1 MWERSPQTSGQIPDP
16 RLPGARRMSCGWE
29 VRVTTRKERGVCLLG
44 TPSCLPESERASS
57 SPRRSKGQAV
67 TAGPG
72 WAPTWPQAHHPGDG
86 GCLQTQL
93 AGKGERTLGEVT
105 LYLHLGT
112 GVGTLHSAEVQSELQ
127 KRGAPHL
134 RLLPHPHALT
144 AGWRRRAHAPRRG
157 PPSQVGTRAVPH
169 SRGIFTAPPQ
179 EQCEGT

>member
-1 MWERSPQTSGQIPDP
+1 MWEWSPQTSGQIPDP

-29 VRVTTRKERGVCLLG
+29 ARLTARKERGVCLLG
-44 TPSCLPESERASS
+44 TPPCRPESERAAS
-57 SPRRSKGQAV
+57 SPCRSKGQAV

-72 WAPTWPQAHHPGDG
+72 WAPAWPQAHHPGDG

-93 AGKGERTLGEVT
+93 AGKGGRTLGEVS

-134 RLLPHPHALT
+134 RLLPHAHAPT
-144 AGWRRRAHAPRRG
+144 AGWRRRAHASRPGTPQPGGSQGRAPQPWDPRR
-157 PPSQVGTRAVPH
+157 PSAGTV
-169 SRGIFTAPPQ
+169 
-179 EQCEGT
+179 